1 MSRAMRAGLAALC
14 LVLVCGPALGQ
25 RFRFDG
31 VRRGQNELA
40 VFVGYGENHRI
51 PHAVED
57 RYAFD
62 TTKVR
67 FGHYF
72 SPRNEVVVDL
82 AMGKQNTGQSN
93 SSIWVTGTYRYIFI
107 TRGSTAASVDA
118 SFGVLRLRNGVDT
131 LGTRT
136 NFTEQLGLSFQYATG
151 PQSAVTLEY
160 KFSHISNGGIRLPN
174 IGINT
179 SMLSVGH
186 SWYP

>member
-1 MSRAMRAGLAALC
+1 MTGAVRTSLTALC
-14 LVLVCGPALGQ
+14 MIAACTPALGQ
-25 RFRFDG
+25 RFRFDD
-31 VRRGQNELA
+31 VRRGQSEVA

-51 PHAVED
+51 PHAVDD

-62 TTKVR
+62 TAKVR
-67 FGHYF
+67 FGHYL
-72 SPRNEVVVDL
+72 SPRNEVIVDL
-82 AMGKQNTGQSN
+82 AVGKQNTGQRN
-93 SSIWVTGTYRYIFI
+93 SAIWLTGTYRYVFV
-107 TRGSTAASVDA
+107 TRGSTALSVDA
-118 SFGVLRLRNGVDT
+118 SFGIFRLRDAVDT

-151 PQSAVTLEY
+151 PRSAVTLEY

-174 IGINT
+174 IGINA